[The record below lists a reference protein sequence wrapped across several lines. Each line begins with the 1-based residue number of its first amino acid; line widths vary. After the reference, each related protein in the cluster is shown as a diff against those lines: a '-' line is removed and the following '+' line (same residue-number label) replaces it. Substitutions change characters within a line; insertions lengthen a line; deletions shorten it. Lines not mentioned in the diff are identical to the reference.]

1 MKRKTIAAMLFCCLL
16 PNNVY
21 CESRA
26 DSIKQERNQQLPEL
40 RVFGQNNTVG
50 GLNTAQMSAH
60 YIPADVINH
69 IPMLMGE
76 TDVLKALQR
85 FPGVQNANDGL
96 SGIMVR
102 GGRYDQNMITL
113 DGALIYH
120 AEHLKGFTSA
130 VDASIVRDVC
140 FYKGAF
146 PARFGG
152 QLSSVVDVGVDNGC
166 PTRYHGQVSIGT
178 LSSNF
183 QITGPIQK
191 GKTWFNAAGRL
202 SYFNLIMRPIL
213 ESVSDN
219 SDLVSPYANLNYYD
233 ATVKLTHIA
242 NNTNSISALFYF
254 GRDVDNTKPTPSV
267 YNSNNNNGSIM
278 YGSDAPQQG
287 TYSESRLANS
297 TDSNW
302 GNLLASLKWHRIYS
316 SRLEGSVHAGYS
328 SFNSKLQQ
336 EQEQTDAAYTE
347 NSILGGQAQRD
358 YQAIRQYSST
368 MNYHSAIQN
377 AYLATDYLLNAWH
390 NHEVRWGLKAEY
402 VHYNPQVDLY
412 ELRYKGFW
420 DSDQNSFVED
430 KEINNKTVGKTR
442 NVKQLSVYAEDDM
455 KLLPWFST
463 NIGVR
468 YMLYGV
474 TGKTY
479 HSVEPRVSARFKFAD
494 KMAVKVSYSRMSQ
507 ANHLLSSSNLV
518 MPSDLWV
525 PVTAS
530 IPLSKS
536 NQYALGY
543 EWQLPHGF
551 YLNIEG
557 FYKTIDNLLDY
568 VEGASYASQLS
579 DWEQL
584 VAVGKGKSYGAELML
599 EKKLGNTT
607 GWISYTWSKSLNT
620 FNRHDMELNGGKE
633 FYANN
638 DRRHNFNLML
648 MHSFSKK
655 FDVSLG
661 WTYQTGHRGNISTT
675 LFYAGNLDEYLDISK
690 FVGGYWDDDI
700 VNNASAWTD
709 KPSFFQQFM
718 LVSNYRERNCF
729 VLPAIHRLDLGIN
742 YHIFHHLAHF
752 PVESRISLSF
762 YNVYNRKNV
771 SSVSYGYKDNKLVL
785 KGLCLLPFMPSV
797 KYSLIF

>member
-1 MKRKTIAAMLFCCLL
+1 
-16 PNNVY
+16 
-21 CESRA
+21 
-26 DSIKQERNQQLPEL
+26 
-40 RVFGQNNTVG
+40 
-50 GLNTAQMSAH
+50 
-60 YIPADVINH
+60 
-69 IPMLMGE
+69 
-76 TDVLKALQR
+76 
-85 FPGVQNANDGL
+85 
-96 SGIMVR
+96 
-102 GGRYDQNMITL
+102 
-113 DGALIYH
+113 
-120 AEHLKGFTSA
+120 
-130 VDASIVRDVC
+130 
-140 FYKGAF
+140 
-146 PARFGG
+146 
-152 QLSSVVDVGVDNGC
+152 
-166 PTRYHGQVSIGT
+166 
-178 LSSNF
+178 
-183 QITGPIQK
+183 
-191 GKTWFNAAGRL
+191 
-202 SYFNLIMRPIL
+202 
-213 ESVSDN
+213 
-219 SDLVSPYANLNYYD
+219 
-233 ATVKLTHIA
+233 
-242 NNTNSISALFYF
+242 
-254 GRDVDNTKPTPSV
+254 
-267 YNSNNNNGSIM
+267 
-278 YGSDAPQQG
+278 
-287 TYSESRLANS
+287 
-297 TDSNW
+297 
-302 GNLLASLKWHRIYS
+302 
-316 SRLEGSVHAGYS
+316 
-328 SFNSKLQQ
+328 
-336 EQEQTDAAYTE
+336 
-347 NSILGGQAQRD
+347 
-358 YQAIRQYSST
+358 
-368 MNYHSAIQN
+368 
-377 AYLATDYLLNAWH
+377 
-390 NHEVRWGLKAEY
+390 
-402 VHYNPQVDLY
+402 
-412 ELRYKGFW
+412 
-420 DSDQNSFVED
+420 
-430 KEINNKTVGKTR
+430 
-442 NVKQLSVYAEDDM
+442 
-455 KLLPWFST
+455 
-463 NIGVR
+463 
-468 YMLYGV
+468 
-474 TGKTY
+474 
-479 HSVEPRVSARFKFAD
+479 
-494 KMAVKVSYSRMSQ
+494 MSQ

-661 WTYQTGHRGNISTT
+661 WTYQTGRRGNISTT